1 MKEVIKLENVKK
13 IYYSEGVQTKALD
26 GISFSIKEGE
36 KVSIIGPSGS
46 GKSTLMHIL
55 GLLDKPTSGK
65 IYIEGKDPS
74 ILNDD
79 ELTYLRGKK
88 IGFVFQNFNLTP
100 SLTAIENVMLPLM
113 FYNVD
118 YKKRYEKAKY
128 LLEKVGLGNRLDYY
142 PSQLSGGGKQ
152 RVAIARA
159 LINDPSIILADE
171 PTGDLD
177 TKTGHEV
184 LEIFDKLNHEGKT
197 LVIVTHDPSIAKKS
211 PRVIG
216 ILDGKIEF
224 DKTQKKEVR

>member
-118 YKKRYEKAKY
+118 YKKRYEKAKS
-128 LLEKVGLGNRLDYY
+128 LLEKVGIGNRLDYY
-142 PSQLSGGGKQ
+142 PSQLSGGEKQ

-211 PRVIG
+211 PRIIG

-224 DKTQKKEVR
+224 DKTQKKR